1 MSARSLAHAVGWPFV
16 QLLLG
21 AIRLYQ
27 LALSALLP
35 RACRFE
41 PTCSRYA
48 ALALRRHGLVRGL
61 GLTVWRLLRCQ
72 PFCAGGL
79 DPVPEHVGC
88 RHQPTAAPA
97 VDAEE
102 PPGS

>member
-1 MSARSLAHAVGWPFV
+1 MTGRSLARAVGWPFV

-27 LALSALLP
+27 LTLSPLLP

-61 GLTVWRLLRCQ
+61 ALTAWRLLRCQ
-72 PFCAGGL
+72 PFCEGGL

-88 RHQPTAAPA
+88 GHEPTATPGAAPDKP
-97 VDAEE
+97 VL
-102 PPGS
+102 